1 VTLLRGKSLTLRLT
15 LLFATVSGAVLLV
28 LGVVVGHLVE
38 QHFVE
43 LDKEQL
49 DGKLELVRHALI
61 ETDSPA
67 DSDKLRQRL
76 DAALIGEH
84 ELIVRIQSSDGQ
96 LLYGSDGADLLGNHP
111 LGSVTG
117 APQLVTGTD
126 GKSLR
131 LLSGQ
136 AVFGAAD
143 GPAAIVEVA
152 TSLHHHQTFMTS
164 FQAALWITVGL
175 AAFAS
180 GVLGWAAARSG
191 LAPLRRISLDAAKI
205 TAERL
210 DRRLPFAAIP
220 VELAEVAQAVNQML
234 DRLQDSFRRL
244 TEFASDL
251 AHELRTPV
259 SNLLTQTQVILAQPR
274 SDDVYRDVLASNAEE
289 YERLSRTI
297 ADMLFLAKADNDL
310 LVPERERV
318 DLRAETES
326 LAEFYGALAEEKAI
340 ALKVEGA
347 AHATGDRLMLRRA
360 IGNLLSN
367 ACRHTPPGGSVTI
380 ELARSKA
387 GMASIIVR
395 NSGATIPPEHL
406 PHLFDRFYRAD
417 ASRKRDAEGAGLGLA
432 ITRSIMH
439 AHGGSASVR
448 SAQGVTVFE
457 LQLPV

>member
-1 VTLLRGKSLTLRLT
+1 MTLLASKSLTLRLT

-49 DGKLELVRHALI
+49 NGKLELVRHALAEI
-61 ETDSPA
+61 RSPA
-67 DSDKLRQRL
+67 EVNGLRQRL

-84 ELIVRIQSSDGQ
+84 ELIVRLSSADGQ
-96 LLYGSDGADLLGNHP
+96 LLYESYEADLLGQRP
-111 LGSVTG
+111 VG
-117 APQLVTGTD
+117 ATSDALRLVTGSD
-126 GKSLR
+126 GRSLR
-131 LLSGQ
+131 LLSGHAALGGVGGPS
-136 AVFGAAD
+136 AV
-143 GPAAIVEVA
+143 VEVA
-152 TSLHHHQTFMTS
+152 TSLHHHQAFMAS
-164 FQAALWITVGL
+164 FQDALWITVGI

-191 LAPLRRISLDAAKI
+191 LAPLRRISRDAAKI

-210 DRRLPFAAIP
+210 DRRVPVAAIP

-234 DRLQDSFRRL
+234 ERLQDSFRRL
-244 TEFASDL
+244 TEFSSDL

-259 SNLLTQTQVILAQPR
+259 SNLLTQTQVVLAQPR
-274 SDDVYRDVLASNAEE
+274 SGEDYRDVLASNAEE

-318 DLRAETES
+318 DLRAETEA
-326 LAEFYGALAEEKAI
+326 LAEFYGALAEEKSI
-340 ALKVEGA
+340 ALEVEGT
-347 AHATGDRLMLRRA
+347 AHATCDRLMLRRA

-367 ACRHTPPGGSVTI
+367 ACRHTPAGGRVTI
-380 ELARSKA
+380 ELAGPKA
-387 GMASIIVR
+387 GVASIIVR
-395 NSGATIPPEHL
+395 NTGETIPSEHL
-406 PHLFDRFYRAD
+406 PHLFERFYRAD

-432 ITRSIMH
+432 ITRSIMR
-439 AHGGSASVR
+439 AHGGGTSVKSADGET
-448 SAQGVTVFE
+448 AFE
-457 LQLPV
+457 LQLPT

>member
-1 VTLLRGKSLTLRLT
+1 MTLFGGKSLTLRLT

-28 LGVVVGHLVE
+28 LGVVVGHLVD

-49 DGKLELVRHALI
+49 TGKLELVRHVLT
-61 ETDSPA
+61 ETGSPA
-67 DSDKLRQRL
+67 EVNGLRQRL

-84 ELIVRIQSSDGQ
+84 QLIVRIRRTGGQ

-111 LGSVTG
+111 VGSVTN
-117 APQLVTGTD
+117 ALQLVAGSD
-126 GKSLR
+126 GHSLR
-131 LLSGQ
+131 LLSGH
-136 AVFGAAD
+136 AVLGGVD
-143 GPAAIVEVA
+143 GPDVIVEVA
-152 TSLHHHQTFMTS
+152 TSLHHHQAFMDS
-164 FQAALWITVGL
+164 FRSALWITVSL
-175 AAFAS
+175 AALAS

-191 LAPLRRISLDAAKI
+191 LAPLRKISHDAAKI

-210 DRRLPFAAIP
+210 DRRVPVAAIP
-220 VELAEVAQAVNQML
+220 VELAEVAQAMNMML
-234 DRLQDSFRRL
+234 ERLQDSFRRL
-244 TEFASDL
+244 TEFSSDL

-259 SNLLTQTQVILAQPR
+259 GNLLTQTQVILAQQR
-274 SDDVYRDVLASNAEE
+274 SGEEYRDVLASNAEE

-297 ADMLFLAKADNDL
+297 ADMLFLAKTDNDL

-318 DLRAETES
+318 DLRAETEG
-326 LAEFYGALAEEKAI
+326 LAEFYAALAEEKSI
-340 ALKVEGA
+340 ALKVEGT

-380 ELARSKA
+380 ELAGPRA

-395 NSGATIPPEHL
+395 NTGETIPPEHL
-406 PHLFDRFYRAD
+406 PHLFERFYRAD

-432 ITRSIMH
+432 ITRSIMR
-439 AHGGSASVR
+439 AHGGDASVR
-448 SAQGVTVFE
+448 SADGMTAFE
-457 LQLPV
+457 LRLPV